1 MKKILLLIS
10 FVLPSILFA
19 QKQAFGNLTVFSED
33 GDRFFLVLNGERQ
46 NDKPQTNIRVEELL
60 QPYYRAKIIFEDS
73 TLVTISKNMQVADHS
88 DNRMM
93 DVTYRIKKDKARK
106 VKVNPYSAVEVQ
118 PDFVAPEN
126 VYVHRFGQIGGRGG
140 ITQTTTTTISS
151 NTIGASINVPGVSM
165 NISINDP
172 NEITTTST
180 TTTTSTNSSGSNT
193 GTHINQSNSGNNC
206 RGWAMKQ
213 ADFSAAKNTIVDA
226 SFEETKLSTAKSI
239 AAANCLSTD
248 QVAAI
253 CNLFN
258 FEDSKLQFA
267 KYAYRYTI
275 DPKNYFKV
283 NNVFSFDSSKEALS
297 SFVNGE

>member
-1 MKKILLLIS
+1 MKKILILLS
-10 FVLPSILFA
+10 FVIPTIVFA
-19 QKQAFGNLTVFSED
+19 QKQLSGNLTVFSED

-73 TLVTISKNMQVADHS
+73 TLVTISKNMQVADPS

-118 PDFVAPEN
+118 PDFVATEN
-126 VYVHRFGQIGGRGG
+126 VYVHRFGHIGGIGG
-140 ITQTTTTTISS
+140 VTQTTTTTISS
-151 NTIGASINVPGVSM
+151 NTVDASINVPGVSM

-180 TTTTSTNSSGSNT
+180 TTTTSTNSSSSNT
-193 GTHINQSNSGNNC
+193 GTHTNQSNSDNNC

-213 ADFSAAKNTIVDA
+213 ADFSAAKKTIDDA

-239 AAANCLSTD
+239 AAANCLSAD
-248 QVAAI
+248 QVVAI
-253 CNLFN
+253 CNLFG

-267 KYAYRYTI
+267 KYAYKYTI